1 MGNSQLSGMMGAQDM
16 AMAKVKAIMEEVQF
30 AETQKFNTHGLSRTV
45 DKAEH
50 MPGYPH
56 GNHDHG
62 DEHDEDEPTL
72 QLTEPTPAVQSTE
85 PTPASED
92 SKDQPPASE
101 DVPQPTTPNP
111 ATQKTEFDLFA
122 EVFHKEYPTSTFQV
136 VTTQKDGQDAEQ
148 TEVTLSDV
156 DWFKVL
162 SQQAG
167 ILDTKLHKL
176 LTVRSE
182 IQVKTNEVASRLVP
196 VSNSSA

>member
-1 MGNSQLSGMMGAQDM
+1 MLFCNYSILIIITITMGNSQLAGMMGTQDM
-16 AMAKVKAIMEEVQF
+16 AMAKVKSIMEEVQF

-45 DKAEH
+45 AKA
-50 MPGYPH
+50 
-56 GNHDHG
+56 
-62 DEHDEDEPTL
+62 EHDEDEP
-72 QLTEPTPAVQSTE
+72 TE

-101 DVPQPTTPNP
+101 DVPQPTTPTP

-136 VTTQKDGQDAEQ
+136 VTTQKDDQDAEQ

-156 DWFKVL
+156 DWFKIL
-162 SQQAG
+162 SQQAV

-182 IQVKTNEVASRLVP
+182 IQVKTNEVASRLIPVP
-196 VSNSSA
+196 SKPVPQGTA

>member
-1 MGNSQLSGMMGAQDM
+1 MGNSQLAGMMGTQDM
-16 AMAKVKAIMEEVQF
+16 AMAKVKSIMEEVQF

-45 DKAEH
+45 AKA
-50 MPGYPH
+50 
-56 GNHDHG
+56 
-62 DEHDEDEPTL
+62 EHDEDEP
-72 QLTEPTPAVQSTE
+72 TE

-101 DVPQPTTPNP
+101 DVPQPTTPTP

-136 VTTQKDGQDAEQ
+136 VTTQKDDQDAEQ

-156 DWFKVL
+156 DWFKIL
-162 SQQAG
+162 SQQAV

-182 IQVKTNEVASRLVP
+182 IQVKTNEVASRLIPVP
-196 VSNSSA
+196 SKPVPQGTA